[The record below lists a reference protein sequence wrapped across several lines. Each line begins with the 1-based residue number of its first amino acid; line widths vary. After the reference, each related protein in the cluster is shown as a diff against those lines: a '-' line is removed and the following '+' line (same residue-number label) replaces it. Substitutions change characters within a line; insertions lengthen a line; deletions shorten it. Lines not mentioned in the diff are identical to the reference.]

1 MNFDQRGLVSN
12 SAVWSLL
19 GGKKIEEVMMKR
31 AAVLGRGV
39 DTTSL
44 LRAATLVVLT
54 ALAFSVSGC
63 GTSTSD
69 RALSGAG
76 IGAGTGAL
84 VGALFGGVGAIPGA
98 LVGAG
103 AGAATGAVVDEERI
117 NLGEAVWE

>member
-1 MNFDQRGLVSN
+1 
-12 SAVWSLL
+12 
-19 GGKKIEEVMMKR
+19 MKR
-31 AAVLGRGV
+31 VAVLC
-39 DTTSL
+39 
-44 LRAATLVVLT
+44 RATDSTAVFRASAIVVLT
-54 ALAFSVSGC
+54 SLVLLLNGC
-63 GTSTSD
+63 GTSTND

-103 AGAATGAVVDEERI
+103 AGAATGAVVDEERV

>member
-1 MNFDQRGLVSN
+1 MPGYRFHRRVQSVYYCGTYV
-12 SAVWSLL
+12 ACSLL
-19 GGKKIEEVMMKR
+19 N
-31 AAVLGRGV
+31 
-39 DTTSL
+39 
-44 LRAATLVVLT
+44 
-54 ALAFSVSGC
+54 GC
-63 GTSTSD
+63 GTSTND

-103 AGAATGAVVDEERI
+103 AGAATGAVVDEERV